1 MPSGRCARS
10 STTTAPATAPLK
22 ILVFIL
28 LAVVMTVT
36 LAQSG
41 CGSLGKLNRSSAR
54 RMIEDSER
62 FKAPIATVL
71 KEDKEFK
78 IFPDSPDEPEQSMRE
93 RVLRMRLQSDLP
105 AGVLRQLGYVEV
117 NVSVVEP
124 PRLMVKGA
132 SDRTPWVL
140 NITPILT
147 EKGKKLAE
155 SYGLS
160 GDTEVP
166 LARRELVEVTGISE
180 KDVQAAADFTWK
192 TEPSEAGEA
201 FDPSS
206 NTFKSLPQE
215 LQAALKKGRGIGPFN
230 RAATRDWSQ
239 VYKATASFQKYDD
252 GWRLAAISGLQ

>member
-1 MPSGRCARS
+1 MPSGRCAHAS
-10 STTTAPATAPLK
+10 ITVTPTATPLRT
-22 ILVFIL
+22 IVFIL
-28 LAVVMTVT
+28 LAGITTVT
-36 LAQSG
+36 LTQSG
-41 CGSLGKLNRSSAR
+41 CGGMGQLNRSSAR
-54 RMIEDSER
+54 RMIDESER
-62 FKAPIATVL
+62 FKAPITTAL
-71 KEDKEFK
+71 KEDREFK
-78 IFPDSPDEPEQSMRE
+78 IFPDSPDEPKQSVRE
-93 RVLRMRLQSDLP
+93 RVLRMRLESDLV
-105 AGVLRQLGYVEV
+105 AAVLRQLGYVEV

-140 NITPILT
+140 NITPVLT

-160 GDTEVP
+160 GGTEVP

-192 TEPSEAGEA
+192 TVPSEAGEA

-252 GWRLAAISGLQ
+252 GWRLTAISGLQ